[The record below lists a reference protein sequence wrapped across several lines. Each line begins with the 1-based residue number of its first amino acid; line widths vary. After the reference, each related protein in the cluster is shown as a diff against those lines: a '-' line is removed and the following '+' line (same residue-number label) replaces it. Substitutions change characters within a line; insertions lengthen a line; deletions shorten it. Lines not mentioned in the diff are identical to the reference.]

1 MHLATYSADDAG
13 RMLAHYERSIGP
25 RDHIDPEGRV
35 LDMAPFGEPHR
46 RFAELC
52 EGLDI
57 QARTR
62 PLADLVVTMPAE
74 LADVDPVAF
83 MGAAYEELEGRFG
96 RDRVVCAYAHMD
108 EPGARPHMH
117 FAFVPVVE
125 TPVMTNDKTRPLCWT
140 EKDQA
145 KNPEH
150 VAGRQKVDSNG
161 TPRWE
166 RVPKLD
172 EDGNPVMRRTATC
185 SRLVSKEDMR
195 RLHPEMEQALCRRLG
210 VERVGLMLDQS
221 DARRQLSAMGH
232 EEYERATEAI
242 RDARMREL
250 DARASLGRAEGA
262 LKAEQ
267 KRLNQERQ
275 RADAHAARARTAAEE
290 ARAAKEVADAERN
303 RADAYASQAKTA
315 EQELAKAKEL
325 VATNEGQAQAW
336 AEQAQTNKA
345 QAQAWDQTRAANQ
358 AAAEQEQQRLESLRR
373 SCGEQEAE
381 IGRIDAA
388 IAAAEQQQQQNQEVQ
403 QSVGGGP
410 ADPEQVPERPEP
422 ERGLRGLVHL
432 AKREMA
438 SSGGLGERERAAK
451 EEARELDGRE
461 RAAAEEAGR
470 LEREIGVAERRVAR
484 AEVGNNELRAVY
496 EDAAEK
502 SLALDGA
509 VERVGERIR
518 EVLERLTERLS
529 ELVRSMGLDALSERL
544 ERVFEQEGV
553 SERTYGLYE
562 AMEPVV
568 GPDVAGPLADTK
580 EYIDYTPGIE
590 YNWRPPDEVE
600 GLEQLP
606 EQEIEYGIERDM
618 DWGR

>member
-1 MHLATYSADDAG
+1 MHLATYSAEDAG

-62 PLADLVVTMPAE
+62 PLADLVVTMPAD

-83 MGAAYEELEGRFG
+83 MGAAYDELEGRFG

-161 TPRWE
+161 TPRWQ

-185 SRLVSKEDMR
+185 SRLLSKADME

-210 VERVGLMLDQS
+210 VGRVGLMLDQD

-290 ARAAKEVADAERN
+290 ARAAKEVADHERN
-303 RADAYASQAKTA
+303 RADAYAANARDAQ
-315 EQELAKAKEL
+315 QELAKAKEL
-325 VATNEGQAQAW
+325 VATTKGE
-336 AEQAQTNKA
+336 AQTWEQTRDANKA
-345 QAQAWDQTRAANQ
+345 QAEAWDQTRAANE
-358 AAAEQEQQRLESLRR
+358 AAANQEQQRLESLRQGCR
-373 SCGEQEAE
+373 SQEAE
-381 IGRIDAA
+381 IGRLDEQIR
-388 IAAAEQQQQQNQEVQ
+388 AAEQQQREQQQAQVQ
-403 QSVGGGP
+403 QGVGGGP
-410 ADPEQVPERPEP
+410 AEQTPGRPEP
-422 ERGLRGLVHL
+422 EQEPGGLRGLVKL
-432 AKREMA
+432 AQREMGEG
-438 SSGGLGERERAAK
+438 GGLGEREQAAQREQRQESARAGQLA
-451 EEARELDGRE
+451 EQEQQAADRAERLGLQLGAARE
-461 RAAAEEAGR
+461 RAES
-470 LEREIGVAERRVAR
+470 LKDEIGRNERRV
-484 AEVGNNELRAVY
+484 EEL
-496 EDAAEK
+496 EK
-502 SLALDGA
+502 AIEGLR
-509 VERVGERIR
+509 ERVRDT
-518 EVLERLTERLS
+518 LERLVERLRDLS
-529 ELVRSMGLDALSERL
+529 QTMGLDRLQERL
-544 ERVFEQEGV
+544 GDLLAEHLPDVNPPGLNEAVARGLGDQERADEVAPRCYEYDYE
-553 SERTYGLYE
+553 EPEPEYELEYE
-562 AMEPVV
+562 APSRS
-568 GPDVAGPLADTK
+568 L
-580 EYIDYTPGIE
+580 
-590 YNWRPPDEVE
+590 
-600 GLEQLP
+600 
-606 EQEIEYGIERDM
+606 DM
-618 DWGR
+618 GWDR